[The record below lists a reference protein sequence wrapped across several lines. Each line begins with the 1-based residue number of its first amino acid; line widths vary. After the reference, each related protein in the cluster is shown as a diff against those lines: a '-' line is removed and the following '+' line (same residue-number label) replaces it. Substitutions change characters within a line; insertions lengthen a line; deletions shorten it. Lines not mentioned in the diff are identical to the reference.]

1 MPCPYDHGL
10 RHPKGS
16 PRSISVK
23 IFEYDEISQSRA
35 QSGDSY
41 LQFLNEASLS
51 LGLYV
56 LPAGSTDTQ
65 SPHAEDEVYYV
76 VSGRATVEVA
86 GERRPVQPG
95 SIIFVAKEVDHR
107 FVDIEEDLS
116 LLVFFAPE
124 HRR

>member
-1 MPCPYDHGL
+1 MPCPYDRGVCY
-10 RHPKGS
+10 PIAS
-16 PRSISVK
+16 PWSSLVN
-23 IFEYDEISQSRA
+23 IFEYDQIARTQA

-41 LQFLNEASLS
+41 LQFLNEGSLS

-86 GERRPVQPG
+86 GEHRPVQPG
-95 SIIFVAKEVDHR
+95 SMIFVAKEVDHR
-107 FVDIEEDLS
+107 FVDITEDLS

-124 HRR
+124 HRP

>member
-1 MPCPYDHGL
+1 M
-10 RHPKGS
+10 
-16 PRSISVK
+16 K
-23 IFEYDEISQSRA
+23 IFEYADIAQSRA

-56 LPAGSTDTQ
+56 LPAGSIDTQ
-65 SPHAEDEVYYV
+65 TPHAEDEVYYV

-95 SIIFVAKEVDHR
+95 SMIFVAKDVDHR

-124 HRR
+124 HRK